1 MPKNFNAAPSSS
13 AEIVPDAHDE
23 WALDS
28 HDGWE
33 LPSTEVSGDITAE
46 NYEQGVNYSPSET
59 VERASD
65 RIATL
70 EQAGS
75 SAMEGFKGAF
85 ESAKEAAKDKLT
97 KIGGAVAGIAGRVIE
112 GYRDTFVGVS
122 IKQYEQ
128 NQADDLQARRVYAQH
143 YAEQARFAAEARAAE
158 RQAEYAHQRELDAA
172 HAEAIDM
179 YQDEVNTAHEE
190 ALYENAKH
198 DYYAEKAH
206 QEELDDAH
214 TEALAMRQE
223 EMDDA
228 HAEALAMRRNELDAA
243 YVEAQVE
250 DFNRDVIKHEK
261 NQAHGEALEENA
273 AREKKQQEK
282 EEQLAKRKAN
292 SRQRKLDNAH
302 ADALIEH
309 SQRETARKEAFRE
322 DFKEEIDEAHSEAL
336 EANERREFEQALR
349 QIDLADVAE
358 FARDTKEAGHESE
371 SLQAQTV
378 IEARLNEA
386 VEAGDMSDEEAMA
399 QLNELIAVIENE
411 PKEVDAVQEST
422 KELFLEEKEQM
433 EEAFHDADLMTVV
446 EFARDAKDAGHS
458 DDAAQ
463 AWAVAAKRIR
473 DAREAGE
480 MTKEEANV
488 YYEAMASGKPEA
500 TPAETEPTQEVAEEI
515 QPEAVEESL
524 EENAQ
529 EEAEETPEEARKRE
543 RHIEQLQGEMDNI
556 RSVMDQRVQGATQDL
571 ARTARQFENL
581 LYDYTGSHNHRGKL
595 GSQGIA
601 SRLQREVLGVIDQ
614 LRSIRRLEEELEQ
627 KKLASEHR
635 LDAPVA
641 VEVNRRDDENKNGV
655 RSANRRLETFRIDS
669 YTDVGV
675 IIHELGM
682 ARRQLEQL
690 SFR

>member
-46 NYEQGVNYSPSET
+46 NYEQGVNYSPNET

-75 SAMEGFKGAF
+75 SAMESFKGTF

-172 HAEAIDM
+172 HIEALDM
-179 YQDEVNTAHEE
+179 YRDEVNTAHEE

-198 DYYAEKAH
+198 DYHAEKAH
-206 QEELDDAH
+206 QEELDAVH
-214 TEALAMRQE
+214 AEALVVRQA
-223 EMDDA
+223 EMDEA
-228 HAEALAMRRNELDAA
+228 HAEALEIRRNELDAA

-261 NQAHGEALEENA
+261 EQAHGEALEENA
-273 AREKKQQEK
+273 AREKKQQEQ
-282 EEQLAKRKAN
+282 EEWLAKREAY

-322 DFKEEIDEAHSEAL
+322 DFKEETDEAHGEAL
-336 EANERREFEQALR
+336 EENERREFEQALR

-358 FARDTKEAGHESE
+358 FARDTKVAGHESE
-371 SLQAQTV
+371 SLQAQAV
-378 IEARLNEA
+378 IEARLHEA
-386 VEAGDMSDEEAMA
+386 VEAGDMSDEAAME

-411 PKEVDAVQEST
+411 PKEIDAVQESA
-422 KELFLEEKEQM
+422 KELSLEEKEQM

-463 AWAVAAKRIR
+463 AWVVAAKRIR

-480 MTKEEANV
+480 MTQEEASV
-488 YYEAMASGKPEA
+488 YYEAMASGKSEA
-500 TPAETEPTQEVAEEI
+500 TPTETEPAQEAAEEVEA
-515 QPEAVEESL
+515 EAVEESP
-524 EENAQ
+524 EEIAQ
-529 EEAEETPEEARKRE
+529 EEAEETPEEARERE
-543 RHIEQLQGEMDNI
+543 QHVERLQEDMNKIRHMMGD
-556 RSVMDQRVQGATQDL
+556 RVQGATKDILQMQRRVEGL
-571 ARTARQFENL
+571 VA
-581 LYDYTGSHNHRGKL
+581 GSGRYGML
-595 GSQGIA
+595 GSSDVA
-601 SRLQREVLGVIDQ
+601 RHLQRQVDAVTHELGRIRQ
-614 LRSIRRLEEELEQ
+614 LENQLKSKEEELEHRFDEPIPIRH
-627 KKLASEHR
+627 KKQ
-635 LDAPVA
+635 
-641 VEVNRRDDENKNGV
+641 DDKNKGGI
-655 RSANRRLETFRIDS
+655 RSARGRLGNLPIS
-669 YTDVGV
+669 AYTDTTT
-675 IIHELGM
+675 ILQELST
-682 ARRQLEQL
+682 ARRQLAQL